1 VATFPAHPERRPAV
15 VAGASSGLGAAI
27 AVALGTAGYPVAL
40 GARRAERCE
49 EIAEQIRAAGG
60 EAFAYGLDVTDDA
73 SVTTFKKAVQEAL
86 GEVDIVVANAGSM
99 TPGQVWEISPATLQ
113 AELDVNVVGTQ
124 RLLTAYLPDMVARRR
139 GDFVF
144 ISSEVLDVPRPR
156 LSTYTASKWGMEGL
170 ARVVQMELEGTGVRG
185 SIVRPG
191 PTVSEISAGWDRDE
205 TMRVVEAG
213 QHFGQLRH
221 WGVLR
226 PQTLAAT
233 VTHVVSAPR
242 GTHLAL
248 TKVNPEA
255 PIKEEEGA

>member
-1 VATFPAHPERRPAV
+1 VAAFPVHPLRRPAV

-27 AVALGTAGYPVAL
+27 AVALGDAGYPVAL
-40 GARRAERCE
+40 GARRADRCE
-49 EIAEQIRAAGG
+49 EIAEQIRTNGG
-60 EAFAYGLDVTDDA
+60 EAFAHALDVTDDS
-73 SVTTFKKAVQEAL
+73 SVTAFKKAAEQAL

-99 TPGQVWEISPATLQ
+99 VPGQAWEISPTTLQ

-124 RLLTAYLPDMVARRR
+124 RLLTAFVPDMVARKR

-156 LSTYTASKWGMEGL
+156 LSTYTASKWAMEGL
-170 ARVVQMELEGTGVRG
+170 ARVVQMELEGTGVRA

-191 PTVSEISAGWDRDE
+191 PTVSEISSGWDRDE
-205 TMRVVEAG
+205 TMRVVDAG

-221 WGVLR
+221 WGVLH
-226 PQTLAAT
+226 PHTLAAT
-233 VTHVVSAPR
+233 VAHVVSAPR

-255 PIKEEEGA
+255 PIKDEG